1 MLPKGFTS
9 DMLQETTTIGSNVF
23 TMNPDDLGSTNLNVV
38 IPPMIKE
45 ITYPPLG
52 INPVIVPQPT
62 GDIKTSTSIL
72 PTGGVKTSTD
82 ILPTGGVKTGVFGDC
97 LKKWEQVAMA
107 SKFSS
112 QEEMEKLKK
121 IYITNCMEESA
132 SSVSTI
138 VEPALG
144 LPSNPVVGSG
154 NTEPNLGTFL
164 GSLSGG
170 GAGAESTNE
179 EQPKTDCTCDK
190 YKFPYWIL
198 AVAVVGGYLI
208 YRKK

>member
-9 DMLQETTTIGSNVF
+9 DMLQETTTTGSNVF

-38 IPPMIKE
+38 IPPKGKE

-52 INPVIVPQPT
+52 INPDIVPQPT
-62 GDIKTSTSIL
+62 GGIKTSTGIL
-72 PTGGVKTSTD
+72 PTGGIKTSTD
-82 ILPTGGVKTGVFGDC
+82 MLTTGGVKTGVFGDC
-97 LKKWEQVAMA
+97 LNKWEQVALV
-107 SKFSS
+107 SRFSS
-112 QEEMEKLKK
+112 QEEMEKAKK
-121 IYITNCMEESA
+121 IFITDCITA
-132 SSVSTI
+132 STTSVSTI

-154 NTEPNLGTFL
+154 NTEPNLGAFL

>member
-9 DMLQETTTIGSNVF
+9 DMLQETTTTGSNVF

-38 IPPMIKE
+38 IPPIIKE

-72 PTGGVKTSTD
+72 PTGGVKTS
-82 ILPTGGVKTGVFGDC
+82 VFGDC
-97 LKKWEQVAMA
+97 LKKWEQVAMV
-107 SKFSS
+107 SKFAS
-112 QEEMEKLKK
+112 QEEMEKLKN

-144 LPSNPVVGSG
+144 LPSNPVVGS
-154 NTEPNLGTFL
+154 TNLNVVIPPMIKEITYPPL

-170 GAGAESTNE
+170 GAGEESTNE

>member
-9 DMLQETTTIGSNVF
+9 DMLQETTTTTGSNVF

-38 IPPMIKE
+38 IPPIVKE

-52 INPVIVPQPT
+52 INPDIVPQPI

-72 PTGGVKTSTD
+72 PTGGVKTS
-82 ILPTGGVKTGVFGDC
+82 VFGDC
-97 LKKWEQVAMA
+97 LKKWEQVAMV
-107 SKFSS
+107 SKFAS
-112 QEEMEKLKK
+112 QEEMEKAKK
-121 IYITNCMEESA
+121 IFITDCITA
-132 SSVSTI
+132 STTSVSTI

-179 EQPKTDCTCDK
+179 EQSKTDCTCDK

-208 YRKK
+208 FRKK